1 MKNKTTWL
9 MALLLVLLIGG
20 AYALYNQLSGQV
32 DMPQLVLQGTAPQK
46 TDENQTPEKENET
59 VGNENETPGNENE
72 APGNENEAP
81 GNENETPDKENE
93 NDTHSALAPD
103 FTVYDLEGKPV
114 QLSDFRGKPVVLNF
128 WSSRC
133 GPCQMQMPDFQ
144 KAYEDL
150 GEKIHFLMVNV
161 TDGSWDTVA
170 SASAFISKNN
180 YTFPVFFDTDIS
192 AAAAY
197 GISSLPTTY
206 FIDAKGNGVAYGVG
220 ALDLETLMSGIA
232 MITEN

>member
-72 APGNENEAP
+72 APGNENE
-81 GNENETPDKENE
+81 TPDKENE

-133 GPCQMQMPDFQ
+133 GPCQMEMPDFQ